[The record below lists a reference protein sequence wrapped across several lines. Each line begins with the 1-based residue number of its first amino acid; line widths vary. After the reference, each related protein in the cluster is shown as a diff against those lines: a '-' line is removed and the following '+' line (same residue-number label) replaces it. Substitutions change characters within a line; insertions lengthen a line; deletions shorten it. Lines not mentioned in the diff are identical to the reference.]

1 VIFWPEAKKV
11 VLSFPALLDMAG
23 SLSFLSRNGD
33 DYLDRWDGERWMRT
47 LAASS
52 RNIPF
57 SCRPLG
63 TRDEPR
69 LEVRV
74 GDSRDLAG
82 VREVANLSFL
92 LAGRGSGP
100 C

>member
-1 VIFWPEAKKV
+1 MPEDKMV
-11 VLSFPALLDMAG
+11 VLSFPAPLNIAG

-33 DYLDRWDGERWMRT
+33 DYLDRWDGERWVRT
-47 LAASS
+47 LAADS

-63 TRDEPR
+63 ALD
-69 LEVRV
+69 
-74 GDSRDLAG
+74 
-82 VREVANLSFL
+82 
-92 LAGRGSGP
+92 GS